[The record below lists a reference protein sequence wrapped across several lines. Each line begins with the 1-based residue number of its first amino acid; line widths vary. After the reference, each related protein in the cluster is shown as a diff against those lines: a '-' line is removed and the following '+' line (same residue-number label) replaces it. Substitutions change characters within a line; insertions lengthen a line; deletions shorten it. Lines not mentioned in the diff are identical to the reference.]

1 MNIFIAGLNFSVTD
15 EGLTELFQE
24 YGEITSAKVIT
35 DRQTGRSKGYG
46 FVEMDDE
53 AATKAINEL
62 NGIEHEGRTLAVS
75 EAKPREPRQER
86 PYGNRGG
93 YNRDRY

>member
-1 MNIFIAGLNFSVTD
+1 
-15 EGLTELFQE
+15 
-24 YGEITSAKVIT
+24 
-35 DRQTGRSKGYG
+35 
-46 FVEMDDE
+46 MDDE

-86 PYGNRGG
+86 SFNNNRSGGYGNRS
-93 YNRDRY
+93 RY